1 LASLPLRVREPF
13 EGRVTG
19 ASSSH
24 RERGSSRCLRMG
36 RELGRW
42 RDRCSRAPATVIAAG
57 PLLTAFDRCVRLALL
72 GRALGRL
79 VSRYRFRNRG
89 GAVVAQ
95 VAQRLACRTRRASCV
110 TRGLG
115 PPRWPVRSRRGAST
129 WRGCMPPAWLPA
141 PFARWSGQK
150 WRVTCNRWVVARVVR
165 GGPASSARSRS
176 P

>member
-1 LASLPLRVREPF
+1 LARLPLRVREPF
-13 EGRVTG
+13 EEWVTG

-24 RERGSSRCLRMG
+24 RERGLSRCLRMG
-36 RELGRW
+36 HELGRW
-42 RDRCSRAPATVIAAG
+42 HDRCSRAPATVITAG

-79 VSRYRFRNRG
+79 ESWYWFRNRG

-95 VAQRLACRTRRASCV
+95 VVQRLACSIRRAGCA

-115 PPRWPVRSRRGAST
+115 PPRWPIRSRRGAST
-129 WRGCMPPAWLPA
+129 WRGCMSPTWLPA

-150 WRVTCNRWVVARVVR
+150 WRVTCNRWVVARAVR
-165 GGPASSARSRS
+165 GGSVSPARSRS

>member
-1 LASLPLRVREPF
+1 VREPF
-13 EGRVTG
+13 EVRVTG

-24 RERGSSRCLRMG
+24 RERGFSRCLRMG

-42 RDRCSRAPATVIAAG
+42 RDRCSRAPATVITAG
-57 PLLTAFDRCVRLALL
+57 PLLTAFDRGVGLALL

-79 VSRYRFRNRG
+79 ESRYRFRNRG

-95 VAQRLACRTRRASCV
+95 AAQRLACNTRRASCA

-115 PPRWPVRSRRGAST
+115 PPGWPVRSRRGAST
-129 WRGCMPPAWLPA
+129 WCGCMPPAWLPA

-150 WRVTCNRWVVARVVR
+150 WRVTCNSWVVARVVR
-165 GGPASSARSRS
+165 GGSASSARSRS

>member
-1 LASLPLRVREPF
+1 LARPPLRVREPF
-13 EGRVTG
+13 EVRVTG
-19 ASSSH
+19 ASSSR
-24 RERGSSRCLRMG
+24 RERGFFRCLRMG
-36 RELGRW
+36 HELGRW
-42 RDRCSRAPATVIAAG
+42 RDCCSRAPATVITAG
-57 PLLTAFDRCVRLALL
+57 PLLTAFDRCARLALL

-79 VSRYRFRNRG
+79 ETRHRFRNRG
-89 GAVVAQ
+89 GAVVAR
-95 VAQRLACRTRRASCV
+95 VAQRLACSTRRASCA

-150 WRVTCNRWVVARVVR
+150 WGVSCNRWVVARVVR
-165 GGPASSARSRS
+165 GGSASSAQSRS